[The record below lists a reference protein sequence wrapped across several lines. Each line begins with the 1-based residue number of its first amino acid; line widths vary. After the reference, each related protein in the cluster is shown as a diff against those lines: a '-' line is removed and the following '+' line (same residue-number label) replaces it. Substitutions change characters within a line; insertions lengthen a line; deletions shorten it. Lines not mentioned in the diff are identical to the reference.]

1 MKTENSFNILR
12 LTLAILVILSHSYE
26 IKYSGRSHEPLTQL
40 FGSISFGEFAV
51 DCFFIVSGYLIA
63 SSWQG
68 EQNISSYL
76 SKRIRRIF
84 PAFIV
89 CNIICLFVFARLA
102 QGSYGYL
109 QSIQWTEYAI
119 GLVTLSQPKINNI
132 FNHDIYHALNPPL
145 WSIQYEFA
153 CYIAL
158 LVLMIVFR
166 KSHRQMAMVSFVVFC
181 TLMLIGGYGLHILQ
195 NSNFIYLTKAYIRA
209 PMFFLAGVILW
220 QNNTRIDSIKPYLF
234 VIFGCMTLLC
244 LSHPITAEPGL
255 ALFGSL
261 LIIKLG
267 RSSVAKNITF
277 TNKNDVSYGTY
288 LYAFPISQLLF
299 STPFFQHALS
309 NFFATTALTM
319 TIGYISWKF
328 IEKPLLAHRKT
339 EKNATPIHGITTQL

>member
-68 EQNISSYL
+68 EQNVSSYL
-76 SKRIRRIF
+76 MKRVRRIF

-102 QGSYGYL
+102 QGNYSYL
-109 QSIQWTEYAI
+109 QSVQWTEYVI
-119 GLVTLSQPKINNI
+119 GLVTLSQPKIHNI
-132 FNHDIYHALNPPL
+132 FNHDIYHALNLPL

-153 CYIAL
+153 CYLAL

-166 KSHRQMAMVSFVVFC
+166 NNHRHMAIVAFVFFC
-181 TLMLIGGYGLHILQ
+181 TLLLTGGYGIHVLQ
-195 NSNFIYLTKAYIRA
+195 NPDFIYLTKAYIRA

-220 QNNTRIDSIKPYLF
+220 QSNTRIDSVKPVL
-234 VIFGCMTLLC
+234 VITFACLTLLC

-255 ALFGSL
+255 AVFGSL
-261 LIIKLG
+261 LIIKIG
-267 RSSVAKNITF
+267 RSSVAKHITF

-288 LYAFPISQLLF
+288 LYAFPISQLLYGAQL
-299 STPFFQHALS
+299 SQHALF
-309 NFFATTALTM
+309 NFFATTVLT
-319 TIGYISWKF
+319 IAVGYISWKC
-328 IEKPLLAHRKT
+328 IEKPLLARRKI
-339 EKNATPIHGITTQL
+339 EKTAIPVVNVTTAP

>member
-1 MKTENSFNILR
+1 M
-12 LTLAILVILSHSYE
+12 AILVILSHSYE
-26 IKYSGRSHEPLTQL
+26 IQFSDRSHEPLTQI
-40 FGSISFGEFAV
+40 FGTISFGEFAV

-89 CNIICLFVFARLA
+89 CNILCLFVFARLA
-102 QGSYGYL
+102 QGNYNYL
-109 QSIQWTEYAI
+109 QTVNWLEFAV
-119 GLVTLSQPKINNI
+119 GLITLSQPKINHI
-132 FNHDIYHALNPPL
+132 FNHDIYHTLNPPL

-158 LVLMIVFR
+158 LFLMIVFR
-166 KSHRQMAMVSFVVFC
+166 NNHRRMTIGLFFSFC
-181 TLMLIGGYGLHILQ
+181 ALMLIGRYGLNILQ
-195 NSNFIYLTKAYIRA
+195 NSNFIYLTKAYVRA

-220 QNNTRIDSIKPYLF
+220 QNNTLIDSVKPAL
-234 VIFGCMTLLC
+234 VAAFGCMTILC

-255 ALFGSL
+255 AIFGSL
-261 LIIKLG
+261 LIIKIG
-267 RSSVAKNITF
+267 RSDVAKNIIF

-288 LYAFPISQLLF
+288 LYAFPVSQLLF
-299 STPFFQHALS
+299 TTQIFQHALF

-319 TIGYISWKF
+319 AIGYASWKY
-328 IEKPLLAHRKT
+328 IEKPLLTHRKV
-339 EKNATPIHGITTQL
+339 EKL